1 MVMTEE
7 NLEDTVKEEN
17 EEMSIWEKR
26 MSAVLLV
33 LGGLTSAG
41 ISHLTV
47 GFETLAGLI
56 PVIPVTLVIV
66 LLFKY
71 KFDSFS
77 NRTIPF
83 VLIITFFLWF
93 ITGTFILQLL

>member
-1 MVMTEE
+1 MMTEE
-7 NLEDTVKEEN
+7 NSEDTVEE
-17 EEMSIWEKR
+17 EDDGKSIWEKR
-26 MSAVLLV
+26 MSAVLLI
-33 LGGLTSAG
+33 LGGMVSAG

-47 GFETLAGLI
+47 GFETLAGLL
-56 PVIPVTLVIV
+56 PVIPVSLVIV

-77 NRTIPF
+77 KRTIPF